1 MGVKETLT
9 WNEFSYNVQTWAKE
23 RGIYDHSTPEAQLLK
38 ALSELGEVADAVIK
52 NEHEGLIDGIGDVA
66 VCIINYSNMVDVNV
80 GDYFLNLIEEEDII
94 EKTNSDI
101 VGVISLAIGMLL
113 SPSPSDN
120 SKETLMYMVDTVLH
134 CLVVLSD
141 FHKINFMDCCSQA
154 WDEIKDRK
162 GRMVEGGAF
171 VKE

>member
-1 MGVKETLT
+1 MGIKETLT

-52 NEHEGLIDGIGDVA
+52 NDHEGLIDGVGDVA
-66 VCIINYSNMVDVNV
+66 VCMVNHSKMAGINIEDVFIDLAV
-80 GDYFLNLIEEEDII
+80 LAHHDGKSPSE
-94 EKTNSDI
+94 I
-101 VGVISLAIGMLL
+101 VGAMSLAMGMLL
-113 SPSPSDN
+113 CPDQSD
-120 SKETLMYMVDTVLH
+120 SSSETLVHMV
-134 CLVVLSD
+134 LVGLVGLSNLN
-141 FHKINFMDCCSQA
+141 KIHFMDCCSQA